1 MPLKS
6 IPDTLW
12 LAEALRLT
20 EEQRGPLE
28 DAEACRQARA
38 GGGDLRRRILER
50 AALLACRDG
59 LDQALRHW
67 RQGARLALLLL
78 AVLALGSGAGL
89 AFAALGD
96 GARPVNLLWALGSLL
111 GLHLATLAGWALGL
125 ALGGEAGSALGR
137 LWLGLSDRLLRDRRG
152 AWLGPA
158 LAQLLGRAGLQ
169 RWALGLLSH
178 GLWLLALLAALAVL
192 LAQLAT
198 RRYGF
203 VWETTLLP
211 AESFAALIHGLGAL
225 PALLGFPQPDL
236 ALLRASGESVV
247 GGEAAR
253 QTWAAWL
260 LGVFVVYG
268 LLPRALLALLCLWR
282 WRRGLARLE
291 LDLDQP
297 GYSRL
302 RARLLPS
309 SERLGVSDLA
319 PAQLHQPAA
328 GQTDSGARGAL
339 LVAVELDDRRAW
351 PPALPAGV
359 RDAGILDDGAQR
371 RRLLEQLSQHP
382 PARLLI
388 ACDPRRSPDRGTL
401 ALLGEL
407 ARSASATR
415 IWLLPAPPG
424 EALDSQRLG
433 DWHAALDALHL
444 PWADS
449 AAWHW
454 LEKGHD

>member
-6 IPDTLW
+6 LPEALW
-12 LAEALRLT
+12 LAETLRLT
-20 EEQRGPLE
+20 EEQAGPVE
-28 DAEACRQARA
+28 DAEACRLARA
-38 GGGDLRRRILER
+38 GGGDLRQRILER
-50 AALLACRDG
+50 AGQLARRDG

-78 AVLALGSGAGL
+78 AALALGSGAGL

-96 GARPVNLLWALGSLL
+96 GSRPVNLLWALGSLL
-111 GLHLATLAGWALGL
+111 ALHLVTLTGWLMGFAF
-125 ALGGEAGSALGR
+125 AGEAGSALGR
-137 LWLGLSDRLLRDRRG
+137 LWLDLSDRLLRDRRG
-152 AWLGPA
+152 ALLGPA
-158 LAQLLGRAGLQ
+158 LALLLGRAGLQ

-178 GLWLLALLAALAVL
+178 ALWLLALLAALVVL
-192 LAQLAT
+192 LALLAT

-211 AESFAALIHGLGAL
+211 AASFATLIHGLGAL

-236 ALLRASGESVV
+236 ELLSASGEAVV

-260 LGVFVVYG
+260 LGVFAVYG

-282 WRRGLARLE
+282 WRRGLARLD

-302 RARLLPS
+302 RERLLPS
-309 SERLGVSDLA
+309 SERLGVGDPA
-319 PAQLHQPAA
+319 PAQLHQPRA
-328 GQTDSGARGAL
+328 GHAERTAGGAL
-339 LVAVELDDRRAW
+339 LVAVEPDPRRPW
-351 PPALPAGV
+351 PPSLPRGVEDAGV
-359 RDAGILDDGAQR
+359 LDDGASR
-371 RRLLEQLSQHP
+371 RALLERLAAQP
-382 PARLLI
+382 AARLLI

-407 ARSASATR
+407 ARSAGATR

-433 DWHAALDALHL
+433 DWHAALEQLQLPRADDAPLT
-444 PWADS
+444 
-449 AAWHW
+449 W
-454 LEKGHD
+454 LGGGNA

>member
-1 MPLKS
+1 MPLTP
-6 IPDTLW
+6 IPDALW
-12 LAEALRLT
+12 LAEALRLA
-20 EEQRGPLE
+20 EEQGGPLE
-28 DAEACRQARA
+28 DAEASRLARA
-38 GGGDLRRRILER
+38 AGGDLQRRILVRAER
-50 AALLACRDG
+50 LAQRDG

-67 RQGARLALLLL
+67 RQGARLAVLLL
-78 AVLALGSGAGL
+78 AALAVGSGAGL

-96 GARPVNLLWALGSLL
+96 GSRPVNLLWALGSLL
-111 GLHLATLAGWALGL
+111 GLHLVTLAGWALGF
-125 ALGGEAGSALGR
+125 AFGGEAGSALGR
-137 LWLGLSDRLLRDRRG
+137 LWLGLSERLLRDRRG
-152 AWLGPA
+152 AQLGPA
-158 LAQLLGRAGLQ
+158 LLGLLARQGLQ

-211 AESFAALIHGLGAL
+211 ADSFAALIHGLGAG

-236 ALLRASGESVV
+236 ALLRASGEAVV

-260 LGVFVVYG
+260 LGVFALYG
-268 LLPRALLALLCLWR
+268 LLPRALLALLCLVQ
-282 WRRGLARLE
+282 WRRGLARLA
-291 LDLDQP
+291 LDLEQP

-302 RARLLPS
+302 RERLLPS

-319 PAQLHQPAA
+319 PAQLHQPHAGHAA
-328 GQTDSGARGAL
+328 TTTPGGL
-339 LVAVELDDRRAW
+339 LVAVELDGERAW

-371 RRLLEQLSQHP
+371 RRLLEQLSRQP

-407 ARSASATR
+407 ARAAGATR
-415 IWLLPAPPG
+415 IWLLPAPSG
-424 EALDSQRLG
+424 ETLDQQRLG
-433 DWHAALDALHL
+433 DWQAALDELQL
-444 PWADS
+444 PWNDRAT
-449 AAWHW
+449 WRW
-454 LEKGHD
+454 LESGDD